1 MSFQSPQRLEDW
13 PAHPNKK
20 QSNLLGWN
28 LALPCMWLAHTA
40 TYRFTDCSGDL
51 GNVNPGAI
59 TLKKGQEKC
68 KKNLKSMTPLPFM
81 L

>member
-59 TLKKGQEKC
+59 TLKRDKRNVRKI
-68 KKNLKSMTPLPFM
+68 LKV
-81 L
+81 